1 MASVFDKYGVPN
13 DNSQMES
20 QIQPKLQ
27 YRFKIEFDGM
37 GGVTDTFA
45 ATKNVVD
52 VTIPTFEQEPV
63 QIDSYVSRY
72 YVAGK
77 HTLGTFNV
85 NLRNDANN
93 TVSGLIQAQ
102 LDRQHNAFHQS
113 HAPTAGAIKFNTKI
127 MMLNGSNGD
136 AEWPQGGGSGAEIM
150 EAWFITGCWITN
162 VEWGSLNYG
171 TSDPVQIALTLRPD
185 NVFHITNAMGTSQ
198 DVSYTNSTALESFEF
213 QDTVDGNNS
222 AV

>member
-45 ATKNVVD
+45 ATKNVID
-52 VTIPTFEQEPV
+52 VTIPNFTQDEV
-63 QIDSYVSRY
+63 TIDSYVSRY

-77 HTLGTFNV
+77 HTLGTFTV

-93 TVSGLIQAQ
+93 TVGGLIQAQ

-113 HAPTAGAIKFNTKI
+113 HAPSAGAIKFNTKI

-136 AEWPQGGGSGAEIM
+136 ADWPQGGGSGAEII
-150 EAWFITGCWITN
+150 EAWFITGCWLSS
-162 VEWGSLNYG
+162 VEWGSLSYA

-185 NVFHITNAMGTSQ
+185 NVFHITNAMGSSQ

-213 QDTVDGNNS
+213 QDAVDGNNS

>member
-13 DNSQMES
+13 DSGSMES

-45 ATKNVVD
+45 ATKNVID
-52 VTIPTFEQEPV
+52 VSVPNFTQEPV
-63 QIDSYVSRY
+63 VIDSYVSRY

-77 HTLGTFNV
+77 HTIGSFTV

-93 TVSGLIQAQ
+93 TVAGLVQSQ

-113 HAPTAGAIKFNTKI
+113 HSPSSGAIKFNTKI

-136 AEWPQGGGSGAEIM
+136 AEWANGGGSGAEII
-150 EAWFITGCWITN
+150 EAWYITGCWLES
-162 VEWGSLNYG
+162 VEWGALNY
-171 TSDPVQIALTLRPD
+171 TSNEPVNIAMTVRPD
-185 NVFHITNAMGTSQ
+185 NVFHITSAMGSSQ
-198 DVSYTNSTALESFEF
+198 DVSYTNSTALDSYEF
-213 QDTVDGNNS
+213 QDAADGNNS

>member
-52 VTIPTFEQEPV
+52 VTIPTFEQEAV
-63 QIDSYVSRY
+63 QLDSYVSRY

-113 HAPTAGAIKFNTKI
+113 HAPSAGAIKFNTKI

-136 AEWPQGGGSGAEIM
+136 ADWPQGGGSGAEII
-150 EAWFITGCWITN
+150 EAWFITGCWLTN

-185 NVFHITNAMGTSQ
+185 NVFHITNAMGSSQ

-213 QDTVDGNNS
+213 QDAVDGNNS

>member
-13 DNSQMES
+13 DNSQMEA

-45 ATKNVVD
+45 ATKNVID
-52 VTIPTFEQEPV
+52 VTVPSFQQEPIT
-63 QIDSYVSRY
+63 IDSYVSRY
-72 YVAGK
+72 YVTGK
-77 HTLGTFNV
+77 HTIGNFNV

-102 LDRQHNAFHQS
+102 LDRQHNSFHQS
-113 HAPTAGAIKFNTKI
+113 HAPSAGAIKFNTKI

-136 AEWPQGGGSGAEIM
+136 AEWPQGGGSGAEII
-150 EAWFITGCWITN
+150 EAWFITGCWLENI
-162 VEWGSLNYG
+162 EWGSLGYAN
-171 TSDPVQIALTLRPD
+171 SEAVQIALTIRPD
-185 NVFHITNAMGTSQ
+185 NVFHITNSMGSSQ

-213 QDTVDGNNS
+213 QDAAEGNNS